1 MRTEINGE
9 GYGFEVRADEPAIE
23 VIRDRAGLTGTKL
36 VCGTGVCGAC
46 TVLLDGVPV
55 VSCLLPAHALEGRS
69 VRTVE
74 GSDEDLHPVQRA
86 FMGHDALQCGFCT
99 PGFVVGAMAF
109 YDVWRRERGT
119 VEPPREEVARAL
131 SGHLCR
137 CGAYPGIFAAVAAA
151 CRGESDE
158 GVVHRREAR
167 EKVTG
172 RARYTVDVRYEG
184 QLEGRILRSP
194 HAHARVS
201 RIDAS
206 GAEAMPGVRA
216 VVDLVDEK
224 RIVRYVGQEI
234 AAVAAVD
241 HVAAQE
247 ALSMISVEY
256 EVLPA
261 VIGMEVSRETDA
273 QQVYQKN
280 RGNAPS
286 SAEMPL
292 PPARWRGNVRGPTG
306 IPLSGRRRAVRR
318 IEVARR
324 RGDPNLVEG
333 TWRTAV
339 QSHTALEPHACVA
352 HWRDDGLTV
361 HLSTQAVEPVAR
373 RISKRWKLA
382 PDKVRVLAEHVGGG
396 FGAKLELSM
405 EAIAAI
411 ELSRKSGAPV
421 RVVLDRLEE
430 LTVGGHRPG
439 AEMEVALLAGE
450 DRTLAALSTRVY
462 GDGGVAIG
470 SVVATLMRFIY
481 PGAKELLD
489 YDVVNHTP
497 PGKPFRGPGGP
508 VACWA
513 LEGAVDEMA
522 HRLGEDPIS
531 LRRRWD
537 PHRLRNRLYD
547 WVEGIPAWRD
557 RGPAGVQKGR
567 FRRGVGVAAGNW
579 FYFLEPGA
587 KVELAVGPE
596 GLVASTASQDIG
608 TGSRTVVARGVA
620 EVFGISPDDVE
631 VRLGDSRSVRGPR
644 SGGSR
649 STPSLYPAAIH
660 AAEQLRERLLEET
673 RGRLG
678 AGIAEAG
685 RGGVNHPGGHVP
697 WGEVFADSVGT
708 SVVGTRR
715 RDRKRYVLP
724 VGYENVRVGRGYTG
738 AVHVSEVEVDTLLGK
753 VRPLRV
759 WGGLAAG
766 RVVAPEPARN
776 QCYGA
781 VVQGIGYALYEERQ
795 LDPNT
800 GLVLSMGL
808 EEYRIPGIGDTPEIE
823 IHFLDEGF
831 EHVRDGAVGL
841 GELSTLA
848 VAASVGNAVFNATG
862 WRPYE
867 LPIRPDRLLAGVG
880 L

>member
-36 VCGTGVCGAC
+36 VCGAGVCGAC

-86 FMGHDALQCGFCT
+86 FMAHDALQCGFCT
-99 PGFVVGAMAF
+99 PGFVVRAMAF

-439 AEMEVALLAGE
+439 AEMEVALLADE
-450 DRTLAALSTRVY
+450 DRKMAALSARVY

-470 SVVATLMRFIY
+470 SAVAALMRFIY

-644 SGGSR
+644 SAGSR

-781 VVQGIGYALYEERQ
+781 VVQGIGYAIYEERQ

-823 IHFLDEGF
+823 IHFLGEGF

-880 L
+880 P